1 MLLGAQHQIVM
12 PGQGGVQVVKN
23 DGRDCEQKERNMK
36 SKTAGKFHARRL
48 DEKKKTSDKK
58 DSRRR
63 PVE

>member
-1 MLLGAQHQIVM
+1 MLLATHRQIVM
-12 PGQGGVQVVKN
+12 PGGVVKN
-23 DGRDCEQKERNMK
+23 DGRNCEQKERNMK